1 MRFFT
6 QRGYHVHCALRDFS
20 KHFYV
25 CLLAKTLD
33 LGLDFWNSIFK
44 SPLECVHLVQIKFS
58 MLFLSKNNVFINE
71 SHSFFLLESRYIL
84 SDLFYNTI
92 FLQCEPVMRTTHNWH
107 FSHYWTQRTRNLILT
122 IKTAT
127 AESA

>member
-6 QRGYHVHCALRDFS
+6 RSGYHVSCALRDFS

-33 LGLDFWNSIFK
+33 LELDFWNSIFK
-44 SPLECVHLVQIKFS
+44 SPLKCIHLVQIKFS
-58 MLFLSKNNVFINE
+58 MSFLSKNVLMQGIV
-71 SHSFFLLESRYIL
+71 FFLLEFRYIL

-92 FLQCEPVMRTTHNWH
+92 FLQCEPLVWTTRNWH
-107 FSHYWTQRTRNLILT
+107 FPHYWTQRTRNLILT